1 MIPQIRMVDLGDV
14 TAQLGEQ
21 IFQFLDT
28 VIWGSITVGAV
39 LLSIVILV
47 AGVIII
53 RFLAKAIRAI
63 LRRLDFPLLVRSFLV
78 RVFRFLLYVILLGL
92 ILAPLGIDLTSL
104 VISFGVLGI
113 VIGLALRDFLSNL
126 IAGITLIL
134 VRPFRKGHL
143 VEAAGVTGFVEDVS
157 INATTLKTF
166 DGKKVVLS
174 SSQVWGNPI
183 VNYHHWPI
191 RRIDLVVGIAYE
203 DDVPRAL
210 TVIRGVLESD
220 ERILRE
226 PEAIT
231 NVNTFA
237 DSSINLNIF
246 AWTKQEDWGKVRTD
260 LLINVKKAFETEG
273 ITIPY
278 PTRTVVLRGDEEGA
292 RS

>member
-1 MIPQIRMVDLGDV
+1 MVELGDV
-14 TAQLGEQ
+14 AAQLGEQ
-21 IFQFLDT
+21 IAQFLDT
-28 VIWGSITVGAV
+28 IIWGSITVWAV

-47 AGVIII
+47 AGVVVI
-53 RFLAKAIRAI
+53 RFLAKAVRAI
-63 LRRLDFPLLVRSFLV
+63 LRRLDFPPLVRNFLV

-113 VIGLALRDFLSNL
+113 VIGFALRDFLSNL

-134 VRPFRKGHL
+134 VRPFRKGHV

-191 RRIDLVVGIAYE
+191 RRVDLVVGVSYE
-203 DDVPRAL
+203 DDIPRAL
-210 TVIRGVLESD
+210 KVIGGVLESD
-220 ERILRE
+220 ERILKE
-226 PEAIT
+226 PEATT

-246 AWTKQEDWGKVRTD
+246 AWAKQEDWGNVRTD
-260 LLINVKKAFETEG
+260 LLLSVKKAFETEG

>member
-1 MIPQIRMVDLGDV
+1 MIPEIRMVELGDV
-14 TAQLGEQ
+14 AAQLGEQ
-21 IFQFLDT
+21 IAQFLDT
-28 VIWGSITVGAV
+28 IIWGSITVWAV

-47 AGVIII
+47 AGVVVI
-53 RFLAKAIRAI
+53 RFLAKAVRAI
-63 LRRLDFPLLVRSFLV
+63 LRRLDFPPLVRNFLV

-113 VIGLALRDFLSNL
+113 VIGFALRDFLSNL

-134 VRPFRKGHL
+134 VRPFRKGHV

-191 RRIDLVVGIAYE
+191 RRVDLVVGVSYE
-203 DDVPRAL
+203 DDIPRAL
-210 TVIRGVLESD
+210 KVIGGVLESD
-220 ERILRE
+220 ERILKE
-226 PEAIT
+226 PEATT

-246 AWTKQEDWGKVRTD
+246 AWAKQEDWGNVRTD
-260 LLINVKKAFETEG
+260 LLLSVKKAFETEG